1 MLAGIIASVPTSWY
15 VTGVADDLDPPS
27 ARPDDPFAPDAVQAR
42 TARTVTRGTARARL
56 LDAAVTLIRERG
68 LSATTVDDLCAA
80 AGVTKGAFFH
90 HFETKEAL
98 AVAAAE
104 HWTATTGALFA
115 AAPYHDHAEA
125 LDRVHAY
132 LDLRSALIDG
142 PPAAYSCLAG
152 TMVQEA
158 YASSPQVRVA
168 CAASILGHAGTLEA
182 DLAEVL
188 DRGTGRASRSGS
200 AVDAASLARFTQI
213 VLQGAFVVSKAAD
226 DPGVVL
232 DAIGHLHRY
241 IDCVAHGDAPTAARA
256 AITASPRPGDHPS
269 TQEVSR

>member
-1 MLAGIIASVPTSWY
+1 MNARSVHCDEGLLYLPTSWY
-15 VTGVADDLDPPS
+15 VPNMVPVNRSPDDPVGAS
-27 ARPDDPFAPDAVQAR
+27 DDPFAPAAVRRR
-42 TARTVTRGTARARL
+42 TASTVKRGTARARL

-68 LSATTVDDLCAA
+68 LAATTVDDLCAA

-98 AVAAAE
+98 AVAAAD
-104 HWTATTGALFA
+104 HWTATTGAMFA
-115 AAPYHDHAEA
+115 AAPYHDHADA

-158 YASSPQVRVA
+158 YASSPQVRNA
-168 CAASILGHAGTLEA
+168 CAASILGHAGSLEA

-188 DRGTGRASRSGS
+188 AETRRATED
-200 AVDAASLARFTQI
+200 ATVDAAGLARFTQI
-213 VLQGAFVVSKAAD
+213 VLQGAFVVSKAAN

-232 DAIGHLHRY
+232 DAIAHLHRY
-241 IDCVAHGDAPTAARA
+241 IDCVAHGGDPQPPRR
-256 AITASPRPGDHPS
+256 RPG
-269 TQEVSR
+269 

>member
-1 MLAGIIASVPTSWY
+1 M
-15 VTGVADDLDPPS
+15 ADDAPVPS
-27 ARPDDPFAPDAVQAR
+27 ADPFAPAAVERR
-42 TARTVTRGTARARL
+42 TAGAVTRGTARARL

-104 HWTATTGALFA
+104 HWTATTSALFG

-158 YASSPQVRVA
+158 YASSPPVREA

-188 DRGTGRASRSGS
+188 DARERHPGSGP

-213 VLQGAFVVSKAAD
+213 VLQGAFVVSKAAN

-232 DAIGHLHRY
+232 DAIGHLHHY
-241 IDCVAHGDAPTAARA
+241 IDCVAHGDAHAAARSA
-256 AITASPRPGDHPS
+256 VPAPPRPGDHPT
-269 TQEVSR
+269 TQEDSR